1 MVAAFG
7 ELAAGLVKST
17 DAAESDGET
26 RSRMSG
32 LEHEMKVI
40 KHEMGDIKHEVR
52 DIKHEVG
59 DIKQTLN
66 KMMGIL
72 MSMDK

>member
-1 MVAAFG
+1 MLENNTKMVAAFG

-26 RSRMSG
+26 HSRMSG

-40 KHEMGDIKHEVR
+40 KHEMG